1 MCTLAAAS
9 VSGNAQTLMTIQVS
23 NYLAYDD
30 DVADPA
36 TFATSPGIVPGTGRV
51 FQRLVLIGDITAVN
65 GQRERAPKELRGA
78 GSRRRWHI
86 TGERADLLLWPVVF
100 PDVTRSSLW
109 HTRYFHNGS
118 ACVTR
123 S

>member
-9 VSGNAQTLMTIQVS
+9 VAGNAQTLMTIQVS

-36 TFATSPGIVPGTGRV
+36 TFATSPGIVPGTGR
-51 FQRLVLIGDITAVN
+51 
-65 GQRERAPKELRGA
+65 
-78 GSRRRWHI
+78 
-86 TGERADLLLWPVVF
+86 LWPVVF